1 MTPQLST
8 FLTTWQA
15 SAGAESANAQSFTN
29 DLCDLLGVPRPEP
42 TQPVEIDNGYVFE
55 KGVQDPKAGIK
66 KIDVYKRGCF
76 ILENKQGTTDAT
88 SSTPSLSALHQRQ
101 RQNTK
106 KGHGKRGTKS
116 YLVAMEKAK
125 NQAVNYARLLPAE
138 EINNGGRPPFVLVC
152 DVGHSISVYADW
164 SRAGGHYQPFP
175 DPNNFRIKLEDLAQ
189 EDVRERLHLIWTD
202 PLSLDPARR
211 SARVTKEVADRLA
224 ALAKSLEAAS
234 GREKTDA
241 EREALATFLMRCL
254 FTMFAE
260 DVELLED
267 HAFTN
272 LLDSCTQD
280 PESFPFM
287 VGELWAKMD
296 SGGFSTSLRTKIRRF
311 NGGLFAGA
319 GDGIPTL
326 NADQIQLL
334 KEAADAD
341 WKEVEP
347 AIFGTLLERALDPR
361 ERHKLGAHYTPRA
374 YVERLVEPTIL
385 QPLRKEWADVRTAA
399 YIEVEAGNDAAAIQT
414 VETFLQRLADLR
426 VLDPACGSA
435 NFLYVTLELLKR
447 LEGEVRGTLRDLGQG
462 QISIGITGATIT
474 PENMLGIELNP
485 RAAKI
490 AELVLWIG
498 YLQWHLRSTG
508 GLSDLGDPVLRD
520 YHNIENRDAVLEW
533 DHAEDV
539 LGKDG
544 KPVTRWDGQTYKIH
558 SVTGEKVPDET
569 ARTQVQ
575 RLIGAK
581 PTSWPKADF
590 IVGNPPFIGT
600 SRMREA
606 LGDGYTEAVRKTYK
620 NVPAS
625 ADFVM
630 FWWDK
635 AAEAVRSEDTERF
648 GFITTNSIRQTF
660 NRRVI
665 QHHMNQKKPISLVFA
680 VPDHPWVDAADG
692 AAVRIAMIV
701 GIGGEATG
709 LQLKIIDEA
718 EFEQNNQGTES
729 FNIRRGKVQA
739 DLAVGANV
747 AGTINLLAN
756 SELSNKGV
764 LLIGNGF
771 ILDRESAIAFS
782 HGDSPYIK
790 EYRNGRDISQVL
802 RDYLVI
808 DLFGLSLE
816 EAKSKAPNLYQH
828 LLVNVKPVREQN
840 NRKSRRDNWWLFGEP
855 NPKLRKQLSGLSR
868 YIVTIETSK
877 HRFFTFLDKSIL
889 PDNKLIN
896 IALEDA
902 YFLGVL
908 SCRIHVLYSLAVGS
922 WLGVG
927 NDSVYVKTRCFET
940 FPFPTPTESQ
950 KSRIRNLAEQLD
962 AHRKRQQSQ
971 HDKLT
976 MTGMYNVLEKLRAEE
991 SLNDKEKVIYD
1002 QGLVGILRELH
1013 DKLDAAVA
1021 EAYGWPADLGEQE
1034 ILQLLVDLNAER
1046 TAEEAGGLVRWLRP
1060 EYQAPDEVADTG
1072 TQGELALASDEGPA
1086 VIVAEQRKWP
1096 KALPEQ
1102 VGMVRKILAEADRTD
1117 LMAADFAPFFKPK
1130 LSKKRI
1136 GEVDGILEMLSGLG
1150 VL

>member
-1 MTPQLST
+1 MPTTPQLPT

-42 TQPVEIDNGYVFE
+42 TQPVEIDNEYVFE

-76 ILENKQGTTDAT
+76 ILENKQGTTDA
-88 SSTPSLSALHQRQ
+88 SSPAPSLSALHQRQ
-101 RQNTK
+101 RKNVK

-116 YLVAMEKAK
+116 YLIAMEKAR

-138 EINNGGRPPFVLVC
+138 EIADGGRPPFVLVC
-152 DVGHSISVYADW
+152 DVGHSISMYADW
-164 SRAGGHYQPFP
+164 TRAGGHYQPFP
-175 DPNNFRIKLEDLAQ
+175 DPNNFRIKLEDLAK

-211 SARVTKEVADRLA
+211 SAKVTKKVADRLA
-224 ALAKSLEAAS
+224 ALAKSLEAAT
-234 GREKTDA
+234 GRDKTDA
-241 EREALATFLMRCL
+241 EREALATFLMRSL

-260 DVELLED
+260 DVGLLED

-272 LLDSCTQD
+272 LLNDCAQA

-319 GDGIPTL
+319 GDGIPAL

-399 YIEVEAGNDAAAIQT
+399 YIEAEAGNDAAAVQT

-462 QISIGITGATIT
+462 QISIGLTGATIT

-508 GLSDLGDPVLRD
+508 GLADLGDPVLRD

-533 DHAEDV
+533 DRAEDV
-539 LGKDG
+539 LDKDG
-544 KPVTRWDGQTYKIH
+544 KPVTRWDGQTYKTH
-558 SVTGEKVPDET
+558 PVTGEQVPDEA

-575 RLIGAK
+575 RLVGAK

-590 IVGNPPFIGT
+590 IVGNPPFIGDK
-600 SRMREA
+600 RMKTL
-606 LGDGYTEAVRKTYK
+606 LGEGYTTTLRKIYRK
-620 NVPAS
+620 VKS
-625 ADFVM
+625 SSDFVM
-630 FWWDK
+630 YWWYKSAELLKNDK
-635 AAEAVRSEDTERF
+635 ISGF
-648 GFITTNSIRQTF
+648 GLVTTNSITAPS
-660 NRRVI
+660 NRGVI
-665 QHHMNQKKPISLVFA
+665 SQFINSKNPISFTFA
-680 VPDHPWVDAADG
+680 VSDHPWADDSSDAD
-692 AAVRIAMIV
+692 VRISMTSLV
-701 GIGGEATG
+701 KGEANG
-709 LQLKIIDEA
+709 SLGFIVEDDKLELQEGKIYDNLSI
-718 EFEQNNQGTES
+718 G
-729 FNIRRGKVQA
+729 
-739 DLAVGANV
+739 
-747 AGTINLLAN
+747 INLAKLVP
-756 SELSNKGV
+756 LKSNEKMAWTGV
-764 LLIGNGF
+764 YPLGDGF
-771 ILDRESAIAFS
+771 RLDREEVINFGFDPDNLPSVIRRF
-782 HGDSPYIK
+782 II
-790 EYRNGRDISQVL
+790 GRDLVQVEEE
-802 RDYLVI
+802 RFII
-808 DLFGLSLE
+808 DFFGFTE
-816 EAKSKAPNLYQH
+816 DEVRNTYPKLYQH
-828 LLVNVKPVREQN
+828 LLLNVKPRRDQV
-840 NRKSRRDNWWLFGEP
+840 NRKSNRENWWIFAETRPGMRDAR
-855 NPKLRKQLSGLSR
+855 NGLGR
-868 YIVTIETSK
+868 FIGTPDTSK
-877 HRFFTFLDKSIL
+877 FKPFIFYPTEIL
-889 PDNKLIN
+889 PDIQVYSVTT
-896 IALEDA
+896 EDA
-902 YFLGVL
+902 YILGVFE
-908 SCRIHVLYSLAVGS
+908 SIIHQS
-922 WLGVG
+922 WLRKVATRLGVG
-927 NDSVYVKTRCFET
+927 NDLRWKPNTVFKP
-940 FPFPTPTESQ
+940 FPFPTPTEPQ
-950 KSRIRNLAEQLD
+950 KIHIRNLAEQLD
-962 AHRKRQQSQ
+962 THRKRQQAQ

-991 SLNDKEKVIYD
+991 PLNDKEKVIYD

-1013 DKLDAAVA
+1013 DKLDVAVA
-1021 EAYGWPADLGEQE
+1021 EAYGWPVDLGEQE
-1034 ILQLLVDLNAER
+1034 ILQRLVDLNAER
-1046 TAEEAGGLVRWLRP
+1046 AAEEAGGLVRWLRP

-1072 TQGELALASDEGPA
+1072 TQGELSLAADDTPA
-1086 VIVAEQRKWP
+1086 VVVAEQRKWP
-1096 KALPEQ
+1096 KSLPEQ
-1102 VGMVRKILAEADRTD
+1102 VGMVREILADTGRTD
-1117 LMAADFAPFFKPK
+1117 LAAADFAPFFKPK
-1130 LSKKRI
+1130 LSKKRV
-1136 GEVDGILEMLSGLG
+1136 GEVAGILEMLSGLG